1 MMNATRF
8 CDTPASPPTD
18 SSFANRSYHNRIAY
32 FDFRNPRFPGRRS
45 HPRSKPYVP
54 YKTQLCLLFQRGKCY
69 YGERCHYSHS
79 LSEIR
84 NPGLKRHFGE
94 CFYFSNGE
102 DCPYGEKCQFHHN
115 CDERV
120 QKKNREICAVNI
132 SNQIPWRSL
141 SAGGKDYHRKLAFRK
156 TKLCDKWEWLGVC
169 PYGLSCDYAHGKAV
183 IFAELGTHILV
194 FRGSGGGY
202 SGHRVL
208 VVFVFKV
215 NFSEKLQELGL
226 PSQPLRPEIAESGEV
241 ASKIAKK
248 LALKGRSYFTNW
260 DIAKISRIYADN

>member
-8 CDTPASPPTD
+8 CDIPASPPTD
-18 SSFANRSYHNRIAY
+18 SIFANRSDHNRIVD
-32 FDFRNPRFPGRRS
+32 FDFRNPRFPGRS
-45 HPRSKPYVP
+45 HPRSKPVP
-54 YKTQLCLLFQRGKCY
+54 YKSQLCLLFQRGKCY

-120 QKKNREICAVNI
+120 QKKNRDICAVNI

-169 PYGLSCDYAHGKAV
+169 PYGLSCDYAHGKA
-183 IFAELGTHILV
+183 E
-194 FRGSGGGY
+194 
-202 SGHRVL
+202 
-208 VVFVFKV
+208 
-215 NFSEKLQELGL
+215 LQELGL